1 MRTNLILAL
10 SFVTSLLMTGCGA
23 SYMTQSQAVVN
34 SKKSYSKILVV
45 SRGKNEIARS
55 LLEQDIAKELKGHGV
70 NAVAYHKE
78 SGIGVPVDVE
88 LSEQQVAALRQKVVD
103 DSYDGAIIT
112 HLINTEEYKEL
123 IPSGVY
129 PSTDPNFYGQWG
141 YYWTYYPVYDIA
153 PGTAVTGTRFEL
165 ESALYDIRSTGGNS
179 LQWLGRFKLEDPED
193 IQKATA
199 QYAKELVNA
208 MMDKS
213 ISSR

>member
-1 MRTNLILAL
+1 MKSRLIYLFAL
-10 SFVTSLLMTGCGA
+10 TGLFLLSGCA
-23 SYMTQSQAVVN
+23 STFMTQSKTVV
-34 SKKSYSKILVV
+34 SGKKSYSKILVV

-55 LLEQDIAKELKGHGV
+55 LLEQDIARELKGKGV

-88 LSEQQVAALRQKVVD
+88 LTEQQVAALKQKVIED
-103 DSYDGAIIT
+103 GYDGAIIT
-112 HLINTEEYKEL
+112 HLINIEEYKEL
-123 IPSGVY
+123 IPAGIY

-153 PGTAVTGTRFEL
+153 SGTTVSGTRFEL

-179 LQWLGRFKLEDPED
+179 LQWLGRFKLEDPQD
-193 IQKATA
+193 IQRATA
-199 QYAKELVNA
+199 QYAKELVRA

-213 ISSR
+213 ISAR

>member
-1 MRTNLILAL
+1 MKSNLVFLVSL
-10 SFVTSLLMTGCGA
+10 SASVLLSSCGA
-23 SYMTQSQAVVN
+23 SFMTQSKAIADT
-34 SKKSYSKILVV
+34 KKSYSKILVI

-55 LLEQDIAKELKGHGV
+55 LLEQDIAKALKGHGV
-70 NAVAYHKE
+70 NAVAYHKQ

-88 LSEQQVAALRQKVVD
+88 LTEQQVEGLKQRVID
-103 DSYDGAIIT
+103 DGYDGAIIT
-112 HLINTEEYKEL
+112 HLINIEEYKDL

-199 QYAKELVNA
+199 QYAKELVAA
-208 MMDKS
+208 MMEKS

>member
-1 MRTNLILAL
+1 MKSNLLLLLAL
-10 SFVTSLLMTGCGA
+10 SASFIMTGCGA
-23 SYMTQSQAVVN
+23 SYLTQSKAVVN

-55 LLEQDIAKELKGHGV
+55 LLEQDIARALESHGV
-70 NAVAYHKE
+70 QAVAYHKE

-88 LSEQQVAALRQKVVD
+88 LTEQQVAILKQKVID
-103 DSYDGAIIT
+103 DGFDGAIIT
-112 HLINTEEYKEL
+112 HLINAEEYKEL
-123 IPSGVY
+123 IPAGVY

-179 LQWLGRFKLEDPED
+179 LQWLGSFKLEDPED

-199 QYAKELVNA
+199 QYAKELVSA
-208 MMDKS
+208 MMEKS

>member
-1 MRTNLILAL
+1 MKISSGLFAL
-10 SFVTSLLMTGCGA
+10 CVSLLLLSCG
-23 SYMTQSQAVVN
+23 STYLSNSRQVVVK
-34 SKKSYSKILVV
+34 KKSYSKILVV

-55 LLEQDIAKELKGHGV
+55 LLEQDIARALEGKGT

-88 LSEQQVAALRQKVVD
+88 LSEEEVTSLRQRVTD
-103 DSYDGAIIT
+103 MGFDGVIVT
-112 HLINTEEYKEL
+112 HIVNVEEYKEL

-129 PSTDPNFYGQWG
+129 PSTDPNYYGQWG

-153 PGTAVTGTRFEL
+153 PGTSVSGTRFEL

-193 IQKATA
+193 IQRATS
-199 QYAKELVNA
+199 QYAKELVGA
-208 MMDKS
+208 LMEKS
-213 ISSR
+213 IAKR

>member
-1 MRTNLILAL
+1 MKPKLLLLLT
-10 SFVTSLLMTGCGA
+10 VTASLLMTGCGA
-23 SYMTQSQAVVN
+23 TFMTQSKAVVDA
-34 SKKSYSKILVV
+34 KKSYSKILVI

-55 LLEQDIAKELKGHGV
+55 LLEQDIAKALKSHGV
-70 NAVAYHKE
+70 QAVAYHKE

-88 LSEQQVAALRQKVVD
+88 LTQQQIEALKQKVID
-103 DSYDGAIIT
+103 DGYDGAIIT
-112 HLINTEEYKEL
+112 HLINVEEYKEL
-123 IPSGVY
+123 IPAGVY

-141 YYWTYYPVYDIA
+141 YYWTYYPIYDIA
-153 PGTAVTGTRFEL
+153 SGTSVSGTRFEL

-199 QYAKELVNA
+199 QYAKELVDTI
-208 MMDKS
+208 MEKS

>member
-1 MRTNLILAL
+1 MRSNLFLLIAIT
-10 SFVTSLLMTGCGA
+10 TSLLMSGCGA
-23 SYMTQSQAVVN
+23 SFMTQSKAVVDA
-34 SKKSYSKILVV
+34 KKSYSKILVI

-88 LSEQQVAALRQKVVD
+88 LTEEQVEALKQKVI
-103 DSYDGAIIT
+103 DSGYDGAIIT
-112 HLINTEEYKEL
+112 HLVNTEEYREL
-123 IPSGVY
+123 IPTGVY

-153 PGTAVTGTRFEL
+153 PGTINRGTRFEL

-179 LQWLGRFKLEDPED
+179 LQWLGRFKLEDPND

-199 QYAKELVNA
+199 QYGRELVNA
-208 MMDKS
+208 MMAKS

>member
-1 MRTNLILAL
+1 MKTNLVFLL
-10 SFVTSLLMTGCGA
+10 SFAASLLISGCGTTF
-23 SYMTQSQAVVN
+23 MTQSKTVVDG
-34 SKKSYSKILVV
+34 KKSYSKILVI

-55 LLEQDIAKELKGHGV
+55 LLEQDIAKALKGHGV
-70 NAVAYHKE
+70 NAVAYHKQ

-88 LSEQQVAALRQKVVD
+88 LTEQQVEALKQKVID
-103 DSYDGAIIT
+103 DGYDGAIIT

-123 IPSGVY
+123 IPSGFY

-193 IQKATA
+193 IQQATA
-199 QYAKELVNA
+199 RYGKELVDA
-208 MMDKS
+208 MMEKS

>member
-1 MRTNLILAL
+1 MKSNLVLFLTFA
-10 SFVTSLLMTGCGA
+10 SSLLMTGCGA
-23 SYMTQSQAVVN
+23 TFMTQSKAVVD

-70 NAVAYHKE
+70 NAVAYHKQ

-88 LSEQQVAALRQKVVD
+88 LTEQQVEALKQSVIEGG
-103 DSYDGAIIT
+103 YDGAIIT
-112 HLINTEEYKEL
+112 HLINIEEYKEL

-199 QYAKELVNA
+199 QYAKELVDA
-208 MMDKS
+208 MMAKS

>member
-1 MRTNLILAL
+1 MRTVFKYFFFFSIP
-10 SFVTSLLMTGCGA
+10 LLLGSCG
-23 SYMTQSQAVVN
+23 STYMTQSKAVV
-34 SKKSYSKILVV
+34 SEKKSYSKILVI

-55 LLEQDIAKELKGHGV
+55 LLEQDIARELESQGV
-70 NAVAYHKE
+70 QAVAYHKE

-88 LSEQQVAALRQKVVD
+88 LSEQQVASLKQKVVD
-103 DSYDGAIIT
+103 DGYDGAIIT

-123 IPSGVY
+123 IPTGVY

-153 PGTAVTGTRFEL
+153 SGTAVTGTRFEL

-193 IQKATA
+193 IQQATA
-199 QYAKELVNA
+199 QYAKELVSA
-208 MMDKS
+208 MMEKS

>member
-1 MRTNLILAL
+1 MRSKLYVVVTLTMSMLL
-10 SFVTSLLMTGCGA
+10 SGCGA
-23 SYMTQSQAVVN
+23 SYMTQSKAVVDT
-34 SKKSYSKILVV
+34 KKSYSKILVI

-55 LLEQDIAKELKGHGV
+55 LLEQDISRELKGHKV

-88 LSEQQVAALRQKVVD
+88 LTDQQVEALKQKVMED
-103 DSYDGAIIT
+103 GYDGAIIT

-123 IPSGVY
+123 IPAGIY

-153 PGTAVTGTRFEL
+153 SGTTNTGTRFEL

-199 QYAKELVNA
+199 QYAKELVSA

>member
-1 MRTNLILAL
+1 MKTKFVFLLFISASMLL
-10 SFVTSLLMTGCGA
+10 SGCGA
-23 SYMTQSQAVVN
+23 SFLTQSKAIVDG
-34 SKKSYSKILVV
+34 KKSYSKILVV

-88 LSEQQVAALRQKVVD
+88 LSEQQVATLRQKVVD
-103 DSYDGAIIT
+103 DGYDGAIIT

-123 IPSGVY
+123 IPTGVY

-199 QYAKELVNA
+199 QYAKELVSA
-208 MMDKS
+208 MMEKS

>member
-1 MRTNLILAL
+1 MKSNVLFLLT
-10 SFVTSLLMTGCGA
+10 VTASLLMTGCGA
-23 SYMTQSQAVVN
+23 TYMTKSKAVVDA
-34 SKKSYSKILVV
+34 KKSYSKILVI

-55 LLEQDIAKELKGHGV
+55 LLEQDIAKALKSHGV
-70 NAVAYHKE
+70 QAVAYHKE

-88 LSEQQVAALRQKVVD
+88 LTQQQIEALKQKVID
-103 DSYDGAIIT
+103 DGYDGAIIT
-112 HLINTEEYKEL
+112 HLINVEEYKEL
-123 IPSGVY
+123 IPAGVY

-153 PGTAVTGTRFEL
+153 SGTSVSGTRFEL

-199 QYAKELVNA
+199 QYAKELVDTI
-208 MMDKS
+208 MEKS

>member
-1 MRTNLILAL
+1 MKTKFVFLLFISASMLL
-10 SFVTSLLMTGCGA
+10 SGCGA
-23 SYMTQSQAVVN
+23 SFLTQSKAIVDG
-34 SKKSYSKILVV
+34 KKSYSKILVV

-55 LLEQDIAKELKGHGV
+55 LLEQDIARELKGHGV

-88 LSEQQVAALRQKVVD
+88 LSEQQVATLRQKVVD
-103 DSYDGAIIT
+103 DGYDGAIIT

-123 IPSGVY
+123 IPTGVY

-199 QYAKELVNA
+199 QYAKELVSA
-208 MMDKS
+208 MMEKS

>member
-1 MRTNLILAL
+1 MKPNLLL
-10 SFVTSLLMTGCGA
+10 LLTVTASLLMTGCGA
-23 SYMTQSQAVVN
+23 TYMTQSKTVVD
-34 SKKSYSKILVV
+34 SKKSYSKILVI

-55 LLEQDIAKELKGHGV
+55 LLEQDIAKALKSHGV
-70 NAVAYHKE
+70 QAVAYHKE

-88 LSEQQVAALRQKVVD
+88 LTEQQVAALKKRVID
-103 DSYDGAIIT
+103 EGYDGAVIT
-112 HLINTEEYKEL
+112 HLINVEEYKEL
-123 IPSGVY
+123 IPAGVY

-153 PGTAVTGTRFEL
+153 SGTSVSGTRFEL

-199 QYAKELVNA
+199 QYAKELVSS
-208 MMDKS
+208 MMEKS
-213 ISSR
+213 ISTR

>member
-1 MRTNLILAL
+1 MKSNLVFFL
-10 SFVTSLLMTGCGA
+10 SLSASLLLSSCGA
-23 SYMTQSQAVVN
+23 TFMTQSKAVVDA
-34 SKKSYSKILVV
+34 KKSYSKILVI

-70 NAVAYHKE
+70 NAVAYHKQ

-88 LSEQQVAALRQKVVD
+88 LTEQQIEALKQKVID
-103 DSYDGAIIT
+103 DGYDGAIIT

-179 LQWLGRFKLEDPED
+179 LQWLGRFKLEDPDD
-193 IQKATA
+193 IQQATA
-199 QYAKELVNA
+199 QYAKEVVGA
-208 MMDKS
+208 MMEKS

>member
-1 MRTNLILAL
+1 MRSNLYYVLTLTVSMLL
-10 SFVTSLLMTGCGA
+10 SGCGA
-23 SYMTQSQAVVN
+23 SYMTQSKAVVDA
-34 SKKSYSKILVV
+34 KKSYSKILVV

-55 LLEQDIAKELKGHGV
+55 LLEQDIAKELKGRGV

-88 LSEQQVAALRQKVVD
+88 LTDQQVEALKQKVISD
-103 DSYDGAIIT
+103 GYDGAIIT
-112 HLINTEEYKEL
+112 HLINIEEYKEL

-193 IQKATA
+193 IQRATA
-199 QYAKELVNA
+199 QYAKELVGA
-208 MMDKS
+208 MMAKS

>member
-1 MRTNLILAL
+1 MKSNLVFFL
-10 SFVTSLLMTGCGA
+10 SLSASLLLSSCGA
-23 SYMTQSQAVVN
+23 TFMTQSKAVVDA
-34 SKKSYSKILVV
+34 KKSYSKILVI

-70 NAVAYHKE
+70 NAVAYHKQ

-88 LSEQQVAALRQKVVD
+88 LTEQQIEALKQKVID
-103 DSYDGAIIT
+103 DGYDGAIIT

-179 LQWLGRFKLEDPED
+179 LQWLGRFKLEDPDD
-193 IQKATA
+193 IQQATA
-199 QYAKELVNA
+199 QYAKELVGA
-208 MMDKS
+208 MMEKS